1 MEGKAMTKLQ
11 GHYGKVKDLLE
22 GKVAFEGGA
31 VHSLDSIPEEPKV
44 GDLLLIDAHGRK
56 WIKL

>member
-1 MEGKAMTKLQ
+1 MNKLQ
-11 GHYGKVKDLLE
+11 GHYGKVKDILE
-22 GKVAFEGGA
+22 GKVAFEGGT
-31 VHSLDSIPEEPKV
+31 VHSLDSIHKELKV